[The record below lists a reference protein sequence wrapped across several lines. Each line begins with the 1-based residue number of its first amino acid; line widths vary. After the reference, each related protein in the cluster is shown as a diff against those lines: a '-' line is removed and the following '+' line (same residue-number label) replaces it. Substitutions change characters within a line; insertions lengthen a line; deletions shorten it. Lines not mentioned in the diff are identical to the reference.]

1 MYAIDNIV
9 LQLFV
14 QVWCDLV
21 QTHCGLSMS
30 LTQAQAGTRFLEGK
44 KKIRDPQR
52 KCEVVKMFSLRN
64 VLRIE
69 GISQTHH
76 LDLKMLTTLQ
86 TL

>member
-44 KKIRDPQR
+44 KNKGSSAPVQGGED
-52 KCEVVKMFSLRN
+52 V
-64 VLRIE
+64 
-69 GISQTHH
+69 
-76 LDLKMLTTLQ
+76 
-86 TL
+86 